1 MQHKAI
7 AIDAMSGDFGPRVI
21 IPSTLKFLQS
31 QPELLVILVGK
42 QAEISQ
48 FVDLEKYPNIS
59 LLDVDHVVAMGD
71 KPAAVLRSKKPS
83 SMSKALDLVAEGKA
97 GACVSAGNTG
107 ALMALS
113 KFKLKTI
120 PGVARPA
127 ICGALPSL
135 TSHSYLLDMGAN
147 VDSSSDDLLTFAKMA
162 QTLVSVVEK
171 RKNPSVALLNIGEED
186 SKGNTQVKAVAER
199 LQADSSINYIGFV
212 EAHKMYEGVADIILC
227 DGFVGNIALKA
238 SEGVA
243 TYILEKIK
251 QELKNDKIAKAL
263 SYLAIP
269 EFLRIKDKI
278 DPRRFNGASFLG
290 INGIVVKSH
299 GHADEEAFSHAL
311 FQALEMMSS
320 DIVGRLNQQFS
331 SSINKD

>member
-7 AIDAMSGDFGPRVI
+7 AIDAMSGDFGPRVV

-31 QPELLVILVGK
+31 YPDQPVIFVGR
-42 QAEISQ
+42 QTEIEQ
-48 FVDLEKYPNIS
+48 FVNCTDYSQVSIEH
-59 LLDVDHVVAMGD
+59 VEHVVSMAE
-71 KPAAVLRSKKPS
+71 KPASVLRSKEES
-83 SMSKALDLVAEGKA
+83 SMSKALDLLVEGRA
-97 GACVSAGNTG
+97 GSCVSAGNTG

-113 KFKLKTI
+113 MLKLKTI

-135 TSHSYLLDMGAN
+135 KSHSYLLDMGAN
-147 VDSSSDDLLTFAKMA
+147 VDSSAEDLLSFAKMA
-162 QTLVSVVEK
+162 KVLVSSVEK
-171 RKNPSVALLNIGEED
+171 RQNPSVALLNIGEED
-186 SKGNTQVKAVAER
+186 SKGNTQVKAVAEV
-199 LQADSSINYIGFV
+199 LQADADINYIGFV

-243 TYILEKIK
+243 SYILEKIK
-251 QELKNDKIAKAL
+251 RELKEDKIAKAL

-269 EFLRIKDKI
+269 EFLRIKKKI

-299 GHADEEAFSHAL
+299 GHADEEAFTHAL
-311 FQALEMMSS
+311 AQAVDMMSG
-320 DIVGRLNQQFS
+320 DLVGQLNQQFS
-331 SSINKD
+331 KL

>member
-21 IPSTLKFLQS
+21 IPSTLKFLQNHPD
-31 QPELLVILVGK
+31 QPVIFVGK
-42 QAEISQ
+42 RSEIEK
-48 FVDLEKYPNIS
+48 FVNCADYPLVSIEH
-59 LLDVDHVVAMGD
+59 VDHVVSMAD
-71 KPAAVLRSKKPS
+71 KPANVLRSKEAS
-83 SMSKALDLVAEGKA
+83 SMSRALDLLAQGSS
-97 GACVSAGNTG
+97 GSCVSAGNTG

-113 KFKLKTI
+113 MLKLKTI
-120 PGVARPA
+120 PGIARPA

-135 TSHSYLLDMGAN
+135 KSHSYLLDMGAN
-147 VDSSSDDLLTFAKMA
+147 VDSSAGDLLNFAKMA
-162 QTLVSVVEK
+162 KVLVASVEN

-186 SKGNTQVKAVAER
+186 SKGNTQVKAVAEV
-199 LQADSSINYIGFV
+199 LQADQSINYIGFV

-243 TYILEKIK
+243 SYILEKIK
-251 QELKNDKIAKAL
+251 RELKQDKITKAL

-269 EFLRIKDKI
+269 EFLRIKKKI

-299 GHADEEAFSHAL
+299 GHADEEAFTHAL
-311 FQALEMMSS
+311 VQAVDMMSG
-320 DIVGRLNQQFS
+320 DLVGQLNQQFS
-331 SSINKD
+331 NL